1 MARPKENKIDR
12 LRKTVQLL
20 VQLDENSLILI
31 DSGAKLLAERQEL
44 EKVRE
49 HRKGGW
55 TVKNEDNIVK
65 RQNKGYMEWI
75 VCILKVWSQKRA
87 ISVKRSVNIRI
98 LI

>member
-12 LRKTVQLL
+12 LRKTDQLL

-49 HRKGGW
+49 HRKGG
-55 TVKNEDNIVK
+55 
-65 RQNKGYMEWI
+65 
-75 VCILKVWSQKRA
+75 
-87 ISVKRSVNIRI
+87 
-98 LI
+98 